1 MTKRK
6 KKNLITIIS
15 LLLVL
20 ILMLG
25 FYIWY
30 INKDKFD
37 RNDTSGGSGVSD
49 IASSN
54 IIATMDSELINKIHF
69 KNSNA
74 DMTLVRED
82 DLWLLEANKDRPIK
96 QNYLQNMIN
105 LVVEIKTDRIV
116 NEKANDL
123 GQYGL
128 SSPYA
133 YIEAT
138 QSDGKTIALS
148 IGNKITGGQGY
159 YAKLLG
165 DDSVFIVS
173 ANYGTQLSYSDAN
186 MTQVEHGPNIVSE
199 NIYHLEV
206 LQKERDDF
214 ELIYDPDSIYHM
226 AGTPLL
232 SWAVLKPYEEVYSA
246 DTTKVSELLAN
257 YGSFSFLNCVEYN
270 VENFAVYGLEE
281 PKASVYVG
289 YYDQY
294 EQELP
299 EPATDSNTGTEI
311 NSKTI
316 TEEKSFKLYVGET
329 DDKGDYYVRKD
340 GDKAV
345 YTMKA
350 TNVEKMLNIDTFS
363 FLNTF
368 VNIYNIDSLNKIEI
382 DIKGKPYTMEIKR
395 DTIINDAGEEEIAS
409 TYYYNG
415 SIADEDVFKDVY
427 QAMISAKIDSQLN
440 KEVSPGDSEPV
451 LTLAYHIEGYEEPFT
466 TVYYSYD
473 DSFYLIDKGYPIR
486 FVADKRKIDII
497 IYAIEEFKASN

>member
-15 LLLVL
+15 LLVAL

-30 INKDKFD
+30 LNKDKFG
-37 RNDTSGGSGVSD
+37 RNDTSGDSSVSD
-49 IASSN
+49 IDSSK
-54 IIATMDSELINKIHF
+54 IIATMDPELIDKIHF
-69 KNSNA
+69 RNENA

-82 DLWLLEANKDRPIK
+82 DLWVFQANKDRPIK

-116 NEKANDL
+116 NEKTNDL

-138 QSDGKTIALS
+138 QSDGKSIGLS
-148 IGNKITGGQGY
+148 IGNEVTGGQGY
-159 YAKLLG
+159 YAKLDG
-165 DDSVFIVS
+165 DDSVFIVM
-173 ANYGTQLSYSDAN
+173 AIYGTQLSYSDAN
-186 MTQVEHGPNIVSE
+186 MTQVEHGPNIISN
-199 NIYHLEV
+199 NIYHVEV
-206 LQKERDDF
+206 LQRGKEDF

-232 SWAVLKPYEEVYSA
+232 SWAVLKPYEDIYSA
-246 DTTKVSELLAN
+246 DTTKVSEFLSN
-257 YGSFSFLNCVEYN
+257 YSSFSFLNCVEYD

-281 PKASVYVG
+281 PKASVLVD
-289 YYDQY
+289 YYEQY

-299 EPATDSNTGTEI
+299 EPETDPNTGTEI
-311 NSKTI
+311 TSKTI
-316 TEEKSFKLYVGET
+316 TEEKSFKLFVGDS
-329 DDKGDYYVRKD
+329 DDNGDYYVRKE

-345 YTMKA
+345 YTMKS
-350 TNVEKMLNIDTFS
+350 TIMDKMLNIDAFS
-363 FLNTF
+363 ILSPF
-368 VNIYNIDSLNKIEI
+368 VNIYNIESINKI
-382 DIKGKPYTMEIKR
+382 DLSIKGKPYTMEIKR
-395 DTIINDAGEEEIAS
+395 ETIINDAGEEETES

-415 SIADEDVFKDVY
+415 DIADEDVFKDVY

-440 KEVSPGDSEPV
+440 KEVSPSDSEPL
-451 LTLAYHIEGYEEPFT
+451 LTLTYHIEGYEEPFT
-466 TVYYSYD
+466 TAYYTYD
-473 DSFYLIDKGYPIR
+473 DSFYLIDKGHPIS
-486 FVADKRKIDII
+486 FLADKRKIDII
-497 IYAIEEFKASN
+497 INAIEEFKLIN